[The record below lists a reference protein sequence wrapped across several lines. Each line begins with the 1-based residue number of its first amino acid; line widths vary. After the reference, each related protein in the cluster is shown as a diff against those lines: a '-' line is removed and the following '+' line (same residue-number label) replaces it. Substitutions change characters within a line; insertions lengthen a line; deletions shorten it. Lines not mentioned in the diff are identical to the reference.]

1 MPVLTRLS
9 GLPGFLY
16 YKFIISFK
24 MIIEIQPDQRSHPG
38 VLRVPDPAG
47 ARSQGASG
55 VFFRTNQAR
64 GRQKRTSWS
73 GPSAQ
78 NSICS

>member
-47 ARSQGASG
+47 ARSPDTPG
-55 VFFRTNQAR
+55 VLLKRNQVL
-64 GRQKRTSWS
+64 GRQKRTS
-73 GPSAQ
+73 
-78 NSICS
+78 